1 MGKSW
6 RDYIVISRLNDGLRH
21 YGNLSRTF
29 ERVEASIRFKGRSLD
44 SFVLLSVRSLFN
56 FLLFFF
62 SILIEID
69 YFVFN
74 LINFF
79 LFHTREKRKGCFGIF
94 FRLKIKYSRL
104 FFTRNE
110 RLSRIF
116 FFTFIQAQYLQSI
129 ANKREHFTLSN
140 QRYIVLQ
147 SFFKLNF
154 KI

>member
-1 MGKSW
+1 MAGLYSYKSVERW
-6 RDYIVISRLNDGLRH
+6 FASLWQLVE
-21 YGNLSRTF
+21 NL

-129 ANKREHFTLSN
+129 ANKRENFTLSN
-140 QRYIVLQ
+140 QRYIVLR
-147 SFFKLNF
+147 SFCTIIFQT
-154 KI
+154 